1 MEKRGDRMRLTKK
14 QKEMIRTIASGEVWD
29 ILSYV
34 KAFQQTQS
42 ARYDWNLVQQSFSQ
56 DPEAGCCYC
65 PKNLKPTPANRMRED
80 VFLEKQARGQV
91 KAEDYICLKPQ
102 LEKTLD
108 KQIETVGDREF
119 SFDLYVGVEM
129 MESFDQLVE
138 FLAIWQFL
146 RERALVLEVPQPL
159 DGETAGLF
167 FQRQP
172 RGTVPDPD
180 GDKAQGAL
188 RCSDRRYLTD
198 GEYHLSQERLTI
210 CGEFLG
216 RRVYPAPGLKLF
228 IQNRFRSW
236 DEAAQSRALW
246 AAWAAVA
253 VSILIALAPYL
264 SAFLTEALS
273 PDKSGDT
280 QTARSSA
287 VGEGRQQ
294 AAHGGAAN
302 PLIDQIILDN
312 LELDNI

>member
-1 MEKRGDRMRLTKK
+1 MRFAKN
-14 QKEMIRTIASGEVWD
+14 QKEMIRKIASGEVWD

-65 PKNLKPTPANRMRED
+65 PKNLKPTPANRIKED
-80 VFLEKQARGQV
+80 VFLEKQAQGQV
-91 KAEDYICLKPQ
+91 KAEEYIRLKPQ
-102 LEKTLD
+102 LEKTLGR
-108 KQIETVGDREF
+108 QIETVGDREF
-119 SFDLYVGVEM
+119 SFDLYAGVEM
-129 MESFDQLVE
+129 MESFDRLVE

-159 DGETAGLF
+159 DGETVGLF

-172 RGTVPDPD
+172 QGSVPDPE
-180 GDKAQGAL
+180 GDKAEGVL
-188 RCSDRRYLTD
+188 RCSDRRYLAQ
-198 GEYHLSQERLTI
+198 GEYCLSQERLTI

-228 IQNRFRSW
+228 IQNRFRTW

-246 AAWAAVA
+246 AAWAAIA

-264 SAFLTEALS
+264 SGFLTEALS

-280 QTARSSA
+280 QTTQNSA
-287 VGEGRQQ
+287 VEEGRQQ
-294 AAHGGAAN
+294 ADDGGKAN